1 MAWHCAALCWSG
13 IYNRPLHSLSMVEGV
28 VTMSLSSSDADGQER
43 FALGFL
49 FALITLVVATVV
61 GVAVYQ
67 RGMAR
72 APVAALA
79 AAVDDP
85 ANEAV
90 QGPVVVLA
98 AHESA
103 VIVDGKV
110 VKFYFAVNKAEIG
123 PGAKEALGDVLRG
136 VVQGK
141 KAQIS
146 GYHDAQGDLAANQEL
161 AKQRAFAVRDALM
174 FFGATEEAIV
184 LKKPEQ
190 TLASGDDAHARRVEV
205 TLLP

>member
-1 MAWHCAALCWSG
+1 
-13 IYNRPLHSLSMVEGV
+13 
-28 VTMSLSSSDADGQER
+28 MSLSSSDADGQER

-61 GVAVYQ
+61 GVTVYQ
-67 RGMAR
+67 RGMAH
-72 APVAALA
+72 APVAAV
-79 AAVDDP
+79 VDDP
-85 ANEAV
+85 ASVAG
-90 QGPVVVLA
+90 QGPAVMLA

-110 VKFYFAVNKAEIG
+110 VKFYFAVKKAEIG

-174 FFGATEEAIV
+174 FFGVTEEAIV

-190 TLASGDDAHARRVEV
+190 TLASGDDVHARRVEV

>member
-1 MAWHCAALCWSG
+1 
-13 IYNRPLHSLSMVEGV
+13 
-28 VTMSLSSSDADGQER
+28 MSLSSSDADGQER

-85 ANEAV
+85 ANEAA

-123 PGAKEALGDVLRG
+123 PGEIG
-136 VVQGK
+136 
-141 KAQIS
+141 
-146 GYHDAQGDLAANQEL
+146 
-161 AKQRAFAVRDALM
+161 RAHV
-174 FFGATEEAIV
+174 
-184 LKKPEQ
+184 
-190 TLASGDDAHARRVEV
+190 
-205 TLLP
+205 

>member
-1 MAWHCAALCWSG
+1 MSGRTDRRPWRPAL
-13 IYNRPLHSLSMVEGV
+13 RP
-28 VTMSLSSSDADGQER
+28 DR
-43 FALGFL
+43 
-49 FALITLVVATVV
+49 
-61 GVAVYQ
+61 
-67 RGMAR
+67 AR
-72 APVAALA
+72 AGRGRRGYSAR
-79 AAVDDP
+79 
-85 ANEAV
+85 
-90 QGPVVVLA
+90 VVIRREYL
-98 AHESA
+98 
-103 VIVDGKV
+103 
-110 VKFYFAVNKAEIG
+110 
-123 PGAKEALGDVLRG
+123 LRG

>member
-1 MAWHCAALCWSG
+1 
-13 IYNRPLHSLSMVEGV
+13 
-28 VTMSLSSSDADGQER
+28 MSLSSSDADGQER

-85 ANEAV
+85 ASEAA

-190 TLASGDDAHARRVEV
+190 TLASGDDAHARRGEV

>member
-1 MAWHCAALCWSG
+1 
-13 IYNRPLHSLSMVEGV
+13 
-28 VTMSLSSSDADGQER
+28 MSLSSSDADGQER

-85 ANEAV
+85 ASEAA

-161 AKQRAFAVRDALM
+161 AKQRAQAIQQWLVVNGIPAERIALDKPM
-174 FFGATEEAIV
+174 QTEGNGNADE
-184 LKKPEQ
+184 
-190 TLASGDDAHARRVEV
+190 ARRVEV
-205 TLLP
+205 KVE